1 MRAPHLLT
9 GHIARSAIAAKRPM
23 VNNSQQTNEV
33 VTKFWD
39 DRPCNIRHSPKEPG
53 TKEYFEEVT
62 KRKYFVESH
71 ILPFANFEAYK
82 GKIVLEVGCG
92 IGTAAQSF
100 MEAGAVYTGIDVSPR
115 SIELATKRM
124 EVFNLTGEV
133 RVDDIQNGS
142 FGDCRYDLVYS
153 FGVLHHIPDLNIA
166 LENIYSALKPG
177 GEFKLMM
184 YAENSW
190 KKACIDAGLDQYE
203 AQSGVPIA
211 HTYTNDEITRILH
224 DSSFV
229 DVKIQ
234 QDHIFQW
241 SIPEYK
247 SYAYKKEPWFEAMP
261 DALIRTMERR
271 FGWHLLITCRKP

>member
-1 MRAPHLLT
+1 
-9 GHIARSAIAAKRPM
+9 
-23 VNNSQQTNEV
+23 
-33 VTKFWD
+33 
-39 DRPCNIRHSPKEPG
+39 
-53 TKEYFEEVT
+53 
-62 KRKYFVESH
+62 
-71 ILPFANFEAYK
+71 
-82 GKIVLEVGCG
+82 
-92 IGTAAQSF
+92 
-100 MEAGAVYTGIDVSPR
+100 
-115 SIELATKRM
+115 
-124 EVFNLTGEV
+124 
-133 RVDDIQNGS
+133 
-142 FGDCRYDLVYS
+142 
-153 FGVLHHIPDLNIA
+153 
-166 LENIYSALKPG
+166 
-177 GEFKLMM
+177 MM